1 MCLLGMKV
9 LIINCG
15 SSSIKY
21 ELFEMTTESVLA
33 EGVVERIGTDSAII
47 KLRVTGRDPLV
58 QTSEIL
64 DHQVG
69 LSRVLSL
76 LMSREQ
82 GVIQSAEEVKAVGH
96 RVVHGGEYF
105 SEAVIIDPKVRQ
117 AIRQTIDLAPL
128 HNLPNL
134 LGIDA
139 AQSQLPQAVHVAV
152 FDTAFHQT
160 MPTYAYM
167 YPLPRVLYEKYKI
180 RRYGFHGTSHKYVSQ
195 RAAAFLKRPIE
206 ELKIISC
213 HIGNGASVAAI
224 RQGKS
229 VDTSMGM
236 TPLEGLMMGTRCGD
250 IDPAIVPYV
259 MAREELTLAEVKS
272 MMNKHSGLLGISGLS
287 EDMRV
292 IEEAAEQGHAQAKLA
307 LDMYVYKI
315 RKVIGSYVAA
325 MNGMDVLIFTA
336 GVGENSSLVRERV
349 CKNLTCFGIELDDG
363 QNQLRR
369 KEERRISTSS
379 SKVEVLVIPTN
390 EELMIAREA
399 KKLVEKISL

>member
-1 MCLLGMKV
+1 MLGMKV

>member
-1 MCLLGMKV
+1 MKV